1 MSLHAISHSTM
12 SPPLAA
18 SLGLSGNTIFMEMIR
33 PEEAFISGTNVMP
46 PSASIPILG
55 RARSCDRGAQP
66 DILFYETPAI
76 DKNADE
82 NGATAAA

>member
-1 MSLHAISHSTM
+1 
-12 SPPLAA
+12 
-18 SLGLSGNTIFMEMIR
+18 MEMIR

-76 DKNADE
+76 DENADE